1 MTEGNANSEIE
12 RVIAAAIE
20 RNAESDPEALAKE
33 IISELHRAGRFI
45 VPENPTEKMSAAVAK
60 SRDQGHWGLISAWRA
75 MVEAA
80 E

>member
-1 MTEGNANSEIE
+1 MSERETNSEIE

-20 RNAESDPEALAKE
+20 RHPESNPEGLAKE
-33 IISELHRAGRFI
+33 IVSELNRAGRYI
-45 VPENPTEKMSAAVAK
+45 VPADPTEKMSAAVAK

-80 E
+80 Q